1 MEVFDARRN
10 SRTVMKLE
18 KLDYNLP
25 MREEDFTL
33 QALRRGS

>member
-1 MEVFDARRN
+1 VWDAKRD

-18 KLDYNLP
+18 KLDYNIP
-25 MREEDFTL
+25 MKDADFTL